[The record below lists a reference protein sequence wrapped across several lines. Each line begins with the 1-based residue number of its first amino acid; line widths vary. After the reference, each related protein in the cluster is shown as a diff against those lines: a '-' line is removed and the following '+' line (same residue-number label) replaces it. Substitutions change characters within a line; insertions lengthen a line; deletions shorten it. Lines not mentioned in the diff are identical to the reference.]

1 MATDVAARG
10 LHVDDVGIVIHYNP
24 PEDHNAYLHRSGRTA
39 RAGATGTAVT
49 MFLWDEEL
57 QVRQLQRRLGLKLP
71 LHEVF
76 SNDVRLDDLPAWVRQ
91 QS

>member
-1 MATDVAARG
+1 MAARG
-10 LHVDDVGIVIHYNP
+10 LHVDDVDVVIHYNP
-24 PEDHNAYLHRSGRTA
+24 SEDHKTYLHRSGRTA

-71 LHEVF
+71 LHEIF
-76 SNDVRLDDLPAWVRQ
+76 SNDPRLDDLPAWVHKQ
-91 QS
+91 V